1 MRNFFLL
8 STLFVLVV
16 VLVLY
21 VTDCNNSARE
31 HANGLP
37 LQVNKS
43 QVGQSIP
50 RRLRVGFLE
59 RIASA
64 FSILNRSSSSSVA
77 QTILKR
83 SLGLDFLCAFL

>member
-31 HANGLP
+31 HENGLP

-43 QVGQSIP
+43 QVGKSIP

-59 RIASA
+59 RIAA
-64 FSILNRSSSSSVA
+64 PFRFSTAAHLPPWRRQS
-77 QTILKR
+77 
-83 SLGLDFLCAFL
+83 